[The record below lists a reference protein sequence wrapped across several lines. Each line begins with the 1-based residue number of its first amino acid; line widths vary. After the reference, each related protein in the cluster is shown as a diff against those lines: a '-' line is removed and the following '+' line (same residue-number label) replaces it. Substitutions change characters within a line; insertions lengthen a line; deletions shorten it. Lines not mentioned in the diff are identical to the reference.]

1 MIWMMTVDPA
11 RRRLLLPNLL
21 RGFVLT
27 VCLVFAGAEYW
38 HGLETRAEA
47 RAQIQLDAAN
57 LARAVS
63 QHAED
68 SFQLA
73 DATLSGIAERLHVY
87 GTGPGNLESLS
98 RYMRREA
105 ARSPRIHALYVYD
118 ASGNWIASSLATLPA
133 SRNNSDR
140 AYFRHHRE
148 VDDGLSWLG
157 PPVRSRT
164 DNSWIITLT
173 RRFNDAHGRFGG
185 VVLASIGSRYF
196 SDYYR
201 GFELGSEGAVALV
214 NEAGIVCARAP
225 DDEANVGRDLSNT
238 MLFADIKA
246 ARSGTLTYV
255 SPVDRM
261 RRISG
266 FHHADHFP
274 LIAVAALS
282 EYEALAA
289 WRRSMRTHALLT
301 LVTIALLAVLG
312 EWLRRQLLAR
322 QAVQDQLQALAR
334 TDSLTGLAN
343 RRALDEYL
351 ADAWPR
357 ALRES
362 APLGLL
368 LVDIDHFKAF
378 NDTYGHQAGDA
389 CLRQVAEAVRHCA
402 RRHGDMA
409 ARYGGEELAL
419 VLPGCD
425 SNAVRELAEAVCR
438 NVRALGIPHAESY
451 TAPVVT
457 ISVGGASLWP
467 GRMGADEGP
476 VSLVKLADLAL
487 YDAKAGGRN
496 RAAVRS

>member
-1 MIWMMTVDPA
+1 MIWMMTFDPA
-11 RRRLLLPNLL
+11 HRRLLPNLL

-27 VCLVFAGAEYW
+27 VCLVFAGAQYW
-38 HGLETRAEA
+38 HGLETREEA

-87 GTGPGNLESLS
+87 GTSPDTLQSLS
-98 RYMRREA
+98 RYMHQEA
-105 ARSPRIHALYVYD
+105 ARSARIHALYVYD
-118 ASGNWIASSLATLPA
+118 ASGNWIASSLASLPA
-133 SRNNSDR
+133 NRNNSDR

-148 VDDGLSWLG
+148 VDDGLPWLG
-157 PPVRSRT
+157 PPIRSRT

-196 SDYYR
+196 ADYYR
-201 GFELGSEGAVALV
+201 GFDLGRDSAIALI
-214 NEAGIVCARAP
+214 NDAGIICARAP
-225 DDEANVGRDLSNT
+225 DDQAHVGRSLAHAP
-238 MLFADIKA
+238 LFARLKA
-246 ARSGTLTYV
+246 ADSGTLSEV
-255 SPVDRM
+255 SPVDQM

-266 FHHADHFP
+266 FHHAGHFP

-282 EYEALAA
+282 EQQALAS
-289 WRRSMRTHALLT
+289 WRRSMRTHAVLT

-312 EWLRRQLLAR
+312 EWLRRQLLEH
-322 QAVQDQLQALAR
+322 QIVQDQLQALAR

-351 ADAWPR
+351 ATAWAR
-357 ALRES
+357 ASREGS
-362 APLGLL
+362 PLGLL
-368 LVDIDHFKAF
+368 LVDIDHFKTF

-389 CLRQVAEAVRHCA
+389 CLRQVAEAVKHCA

-425 SNAVRELAEAVCR
+425 SNAVRALAEAACR
-438 NVRALGIPHAESY
+438 NVRELGIAHAESY

-496 RAAVRS
+496 RAVVRS